1 LKLNLR
7 CYTMG
12 CTLFFLCTGREL
24 FGSGGPDG
32 SDMGARTKTKRRAA
46 AAQDAVVGR
55 CSLTLSN
62 QC

>member
-1 LKLNLR
+1 
-7 CYTMG
+7 MG